1 MDTEDLAVAYVA
13 MPSSNDHP
21 GILHWYVSHFETIRS
36 LLENAIDEG
45 NAQLEAARITPEIW
59 DNDAIR
65 AIKAAA
71 PLREGDFD
79 EIDMA
84 DADRLLTAC
93 CMALRRDD
101 HDRRRDPAEIKALL
115 TGLHNGS
122 GSWLDFVGAAI
133 REAHLP
139 REDRHLLYGAFCMA
153 CAFLCDIEGGDMRL
167 GS

>member
-1 MDTEDLAVAYVA
+1 MDTEDFAVAYVA

-84 DADRLLTAC
+84 T
-93 CMALRRDD
+93 
-101 HDRRRDPAEIKALL
+101 P
-115 TGLHNGS
+115 TG
-122 GSWLDFVGAAI
+122 F
-133 REAHLP
+133 
-139 REDRHLLYGAFCMA
+139 
-153 CAFLCDIEGGDMRL
+153 
-167 GS
+167 